1 MPKESIVLVQFPA
14 YGVVSKLLLQ
24 ILIRRFNSI
33 VLIHDLERLR
43 RKSAGSPE
51 TVLKHASFIIYTG
64 RLQTQL
70 ANLNIPSA
78 TLGAWDYRLGTTFRG
93 PAWDPCGPI
102 LFAGNLSKGK
112 NGWLYQNCAAR
123 PKLLLY
129 GNLYEKDR
137 NPNVHD
143 EYRGEF
149 AQDEP
154 VFEGPIS
161 WGLVWEGSSTSRRFE
176 SGEYEFYERFN
187 QPHKLSLYLACCL
200 PVIVWRKAA
209 VADFVEK
216 NQCGILVDDLAEIST
231 ELKRHSRADL
241 ESFRENATRLSTSV
255 RSGYFIRQAVSRL
268 LPLSRVSVP
277 RDKETPSESNNT
289 LRHHIAGTLQ

>member
-1 MPKESIVLVQFPA
+1 MLIISVSNAVGGYLYCWTYDIGTAVHGGTKATRDTCYFLSEAGWKLLDTTCSGRNALRATQLTRHLVTLFRMPKESIVLVQFPA

-102 LFAGNLSKGK
+102 LFAGNL
-112 NGWLYQNCAAR
+112 
-123 PKLLLY
+123 
-129 GNLYEKDR
+129 
-137 NPNVHD
+137 
-143 EYRGEF
+143 
-149 AQDEP
+149 
-154 VFEGPIS
+154 
-161 WGLVWEGSSTSRRFE
+161 
-176 SGEYEFYERFN
+176 
-187 QPHKLSLYLACCL
+187 
-200 PVIVWRKAA
+200 
-209 VADFVEK
+209 
-216 NQCGILVDDLAEIST
+216 
-231 ELKRHSRADL
+231 
-241 ESFRENATRLSTSV
+241 
-255 RSGYFIRQAVSRL
+255 
-268 LPLSRVSVP
+268 
-277 RDKETPSESNNT
+277 
-289 LRHHIAGTLQ
+289 